1 MIRRMIKIIA
11 VLLILCSCS
20 SGKKEEPV
28 IVQESIPD
36 EETIITDSWTLTQ
49 YNDVSGKQ
57 AMCYSLVDNENG
69 NLILIDGGWPENS
82 ETVKN
87 IIKNNGNHVKA
98 WFLTH
103 YHSDHV
109 GTFNELY
116 EEYRDKVDTV
126 YVTPLTWED
135 FEPVYQSYDSPEAFQ
150 KFLDITYS
158 DDKITALHRDDEFD
172 LGIFH
177 VRIFNAYDQYVD
189 MYAKDIV
196 NNCSLVIKFET
207 EEESVLFCG
216 DLSSDELSNFL
227 IDTYGEELCSNIVQP
242 GHHGNWGP
250 PISFYEYLKPEI
262 MLFDAP
268 EWLMSGEEYDAKDL
282 KAWCSDNNIKTCD
295 YSTAPNTI
303 KESDLHH

>member
-1 MIRRMIKIIA
+1 MIRKTIT
-11 VLLILCSCS
+11 LLLTSLLLCNCS
-20 SGKKEEPV
+20 SKKQDEPV
-28 IVQESIPD
+28 PIQDDNLQEDTVIFD
-36 EETIITDSWTLTQ
+36 KWTLTQ
-49 YNDVSGKQ
+49 YDDVSGNQ
-57 AMCYSLVDNENG
+57 ALCYSLVDNENG
-69 NLILIDGGWPENS
+69 NLFLIDGGWAENA
-82 ETVKN
+82 ETVRS

-109 GTFNELY
+109 GAFNELY
-116 EEYRDKVDTV
+116 EEYRDKIDTV

-158 DDKITALHRDDEFD
+158 DDKIVPLNRGDEFG

-177 VRIFNAYDQYVD
+177 VMIFNAYDQYVD

-196 NNCSLVIKFET
+196 NNCSLVIQFKT
-207 EEESVLFCG
+207 DDDSILICG
-216 DLSSDELSNFL
+216 DLSSEELSNYL
-227 IDTYGEELCSNIVQP
+227 INTYGEELCSNIVQP

-250 PISFYEYLKPEI
+250 PISFYEYVKPEI

-268 EWLMSGEEYDAKDL
+268 EWLMIGEEYDAKDL
-282 KAWCSDNNIKTCD
+282 KAWCDENNIKVYD
-295 YSTAPNTI
+295 YSTAPNVI
-303 KESDLHH
+303 NESDLDH

>member
-1 MIRRMIKIIA
+1 MIRKLITLLIVL
-11 VLLILCSCS
+11 VLLYGCS
-20 SGKKEEPV
+20 SKKQEEHMTEQDSTP
-28 IVQESIPD
+28 
-36 EETIITDSWTLTQ
+36 EEKIELSDRWVLTQ
-49 YNDVSGKQ
+49 YGDVSGNQ

-69 NLILIDGGWPENS
+69 NLILIDGGWTENAD
-82 ETVKN
+82 TVKS

-109 GTFNELY
+109 GAFNEIY
-116 EEYRDKVDTV
+116 EEYRDKIENV

-135 FEPVYQSYDSPEAFQ
+135 FEPVYKSYDSPEAFER
-150 KFLDITYS
+150 FLGITYS
-158 DDKITALHRDDEFD
+158 DDKIKILNRNDEFD

-177 VRIFNAYDQYVD
+177 IKVFNAYDSYVD

-196 NNCSLVIKFET
+196 NNCSLVFQFKT
-207 EEESVLFCG
+207 EEDSILFCG
-216 DLSSDELSNFL
+216 DLSSDELSNYL
-227 IDTYGEELCSNIVQP
+227 IDTYGDELCSDIVQP

-250 PISFYEYLKPEI
+250 PISFYESVKPEI

-282 KAWCSDNNIKTCD
+282 KAWCDENNIKVYD
-295 YSTAPNTI
+295 YSTAPNVI
-303 KESDLHH
+303 KENDLHH